1 MDRSIL
7 KSHHLKDTLTHNPWD
22 RSFYQ
27 SFMNKDKSEWLELR
41 DKILVYME
49 DQLIEVD
56 GKKYLP
62 KGTMLYHGSLKHPFL
77 SDLKNKMTFFGLDT
91 SISIWYILEL
101 IQNLSSLLKKQYPRF
116 GYLYAFRLKKD
127 LPVTKIIKTIHENP
141 KEFLHCRMNN
151 KSVCIGPQSN
161 SRGNFRE
168 GVPDLYNISIEL
180 TFFYN
185 YYKDYLE
192 LDSVYLVDPLA
203 LKLHDEDIDF
213 EPQEAILQK
222 IDEYK
227 PEYNQKIDK
236 ETFYRYFI
244 DDKNE
249 FLCEYGCGYR
259 GEYQDVLEHEKTCKY
274 KQKGSGKH
282 SRKKILTEKKYKKLI
297 QQKKKG
303 KLSKKNKKILDRTLK
318 KKLCKCIKGIKARNY
333 RNNNKPS
340 NKRSNKPSNSN
351 KRSNSNNKRSKKGS
365 EYPICLSSIY
375 TKRGFKPPKRAIKG
389 CKNN

>member
-1 MDRSIL
+1 
-7 KSHHLKDTLTHNPWD
+7 
-22 RSFYQ
+22 
-27 SFMNKDKSEWLELR
+27 
-41 DKILVYME
+41 
-49 DQLIEVD
+49 
-56 GKKYLP
+56 
-62 KGTMLYHGSLKHPFL
+62 
-77 SDLKNKMTFFGLDT
+77 MTFFGLDT
-91 SISIWYILEL
+91 SISLWYILEL
-101 IQNLSSLLKKQYPRF
+101 MQDFVYESESENEYPRF

-127 LPVTKIIKTIHENP
+127 LPITKIIKTIYENP
-141 KEFLHCRMNN
+141 KDTFHCRMNN
-151 KSVCIGPQSN
+151 KSVCIGPQSIT
-161 SRGNFRE
+161 RGNFHE
-168 GVPDLYNISIEL
+168 EVPDLYNISIEL

-244 DDKNE
+244 DDENE
-249 FLCEYGCGYR
+249 FLCDHDCGYR

-318 KKLCKCIKGIKARNY
+318 KKLCKCIKGVKARNY
-333 RNNNKPS
+333 RNNNKRS
-340 NKRSNKPSNSN
+340 NKR
-351 KRSNSNNKRSKKGS
+351 SNNKRSKKGS

-389 CKNN
+389 CKK